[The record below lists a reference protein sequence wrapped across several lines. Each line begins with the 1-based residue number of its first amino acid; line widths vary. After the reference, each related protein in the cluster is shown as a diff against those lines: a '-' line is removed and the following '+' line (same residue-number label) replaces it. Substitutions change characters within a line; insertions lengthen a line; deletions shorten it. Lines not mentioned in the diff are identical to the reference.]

1 MVIRILDSSLLNIA
15 KGVAGSFMP
24 RYKDH
29 HMRHPSYS
37 SLMALCSGCGFDLEK
52 EYWQTSDVLYA
63 SFVRRDVH
71 LVSSQVD
78 SLLPLTMHDHC

>member
-1 MVIRILDSSLLNIA
+1 MVIRTLKSSLLDIA
-15 KGVAGSFMP
+15 KGVAISFVS

-29 HMRHPSYS
+29 HMWHPSYS

-63 SFVRRDVH
+63 SFVHCDIHSVTA
-71 LVSSQVD
+71 QVD
-78 SLLPLTMHDHC
+78 SLLSLTMHDHR